1 MSEYN
6 EPETSENS
14 SSVPAP
20 PQPKPDPELPEILT
34 AINPDTEYTLPQ
46 QPPPVAKEEGE
57 TETKTNT
64 IKKKIRLK
72 KKMSNKKVNLTLQLE
87 FLFTCL
93 FSHLALFTLCLF
105 AVSIL

>member
-72 KKMSNKKVNLTLQLE
+72 KKMSNKKVNLTIGILVYLP
-87 FLFTCL
+87 L
-93 FSHLALFTLCLF
+93 FSFSIVYTLLVRC
-105 AVSIL
+105 